1 MKTGES
7 SFLACWAVSPPVE
20 DFSIKICGVLLGK
33 KPLKAFAAAGGVFSM
48 KL

>member
-1 MKTGES
+1 
-7 SFLACWAVSPPVE
+7 VSPPVE